1 MVGLMKSHFDP
12 ARHHRRSIRLKSHD
26 YGSVGAY
33 FVTIVTQ
40 GRECLF
46 GEIIDG
52 EIHLTKQ
59 GEIVRKWCREIPRH
73 FPNVEIGALAIMPNH
88 VHAIIFKIDERA
100 GEVISTFSDP
110 NQNSILIEQHRTENQ
125 DDKGLPLRKPRL
137 GQIIAYLKY
146 QSTKEINL
154 LDDTKAI
161 RKLWQ
166 RNYYEHIIRS
176 EKELEQKTFYILDNP
191 SRWVDDLENP
201 TSKKSLA

>member
-1 MVGLMKSHFDP
+1 
-12 ARHHRRSIRLKSHD
+12 
-26 YGSVGAY
+26 
-33 FVTIVTQ
+33 
-40 GRECLF
+40 
-46 GEIIDG
+46 
-52 EIHLTKQ
+52 
-59 GEIVRKWCREIPRH
+59 
-73 FPNVEIGALAIMPNH
+73 MPNH
-88 VHAIIFKIDERA
+88 VHAIIFIIDERA

-125 DDKGLPLRKPRL
+125 DDKGLPLRKPTL

-154 LDDTKAI
+154 VDDTKAI

-201 TSKKSLA
+201 TNKKSPA